1 MHNKGTELGS
11 DGNGRTA
18 KVLLAFVLVL
28 MLAVPVVVILAS
40 IQERDGNDGLPD
52 PSGSSGDGS
61 MSDESRS
68 LWNDF
73 LNEAD
78 PLPIGSTD
86 QGEWLSQRLDMNT
99 RNSMPGYDYA
109 NGTYAGGNDKGTDTG
124 ADGLSDDDR
133 SDPPTADDEQN
144 GDDKERELEESDIV
158 KAVDGI
164 LYVLNPYRGLM
175 VVNLSDP
182 SKPFVEGRT
191 YLPGAP
197 ISMYIVDFLGF
208 VIVSEAPAL
217 GNWMASSTGR
227 LYVIDLT
234 DLSDP
239 VVVKAVAIEGYPMD
253 SRRVG
258 DVIYVISNKYAYGTY
273 TEERVVSMES
283 NEDGEVIV
291 AVDGTATSD
300 GKEVEGS
307 SETTHI
313 VSIYFGSPSKLGEMD
328 RETFKGTSGLVHASQ
343 TAIFVPQPGTDWEN
357 PSTVFRYI
365 DITDP
370 QGDIKVRGSIKVP
383 GFLGDR
389 FQMDHYKGTFRVVTQ
404 QWPSSDRWSEFPMST
419 LYIVDCSDP
428 DNMARQGSLL
438 IDDEGNLMATRFAGD
453 RGYTIHLPESIDP
466 LDVLDLTDPSD
477 PKLTDVLEIPGWV
490 EHLEVNGY
498 DILAVGVDNEDGR
511 NVAMYLF
518 DVTDSENAILKDRVV
533 IGTGST
539 YSDANY
545 DPKALT
551 ILWDQGLV
559 LLPFASYDWNGPFGG
574 SSYGVQLISF
584 DLEKG
589 DLEKNGAF
597 ITDEPV
603 SRTRIVSGNIAGIG
617 TTMLYSVDASEPGTP
632 KIEAVLELAYYVQ
645 DAFPIDGKVVS
656 LVPSVNWW
664 GSMKSEKCK
673 IMVTSEDDPYRPIK
687 VITVEGLR
695 FMGMQRVGTKVLVKG
710 IGQTEEGSPVWELHR
725 FDLSSPLDPKT
736 LSVVKVPIEMGNY
749 YGPGPV
755 YDDEYDHNV
764 TEDEREGSEPGTF
777 EKGDE
782 GNVTPPADDDDDIDD
797 DDAYIPTLS
806 YDPVQWSVLKDGSVL
821 LTEGYYGYYYY
832 DYGYSGKYGGMAKEY
847 SLIPWGSGSAFE
859 LLVNTTYTGYMD
871 QAPLGTSARF
881 LMSFNNYYSG
891 GTSII
896 EASFD
901 GKAVTVDRTF
911 EVKGRVVGA
920 DSGLTRLYTIA
931 EWNDEDGY
939 HTTIGVYDIES
950 DPVFMKGADIAPGMS
965 VVYMDDTLI
974 VCAPSYWYYYR
985 GGVLME
991 DIEYADD
998 AVSSEKVMP
1007 GYPDPDEQTYS
1018 LVAITLDGDGLFSG
1032 MTAHH
1037 LKGYWYM
1044 AFAQDR
1050 TVILSS
1056 GQSASGLRFASD
1068 GSAEYIGP
1076 WTVFGS
1082 PSGGGVDNDTIVLTF
1097 GYSGSMIV
1105 KA

>member
-1 MHNKGTELGS
+1 MMQNIGIDKGS
-11 DGNGRTA
+11 DGSGRTGR
-18 KVLLAFVLVL
+18 VLLAFALVL

-40 IQERDGNDGLPD
+40 IQDRNGGEDLPD
-52 PSGSSGDGS
+52 PSRSNGDGS

-73 LNEAD
+73 LSDAD
-78 PLPIGSTD
+78 PLPIGRED
-86 QGEWLSQRLDMNT
+86 QKDWVSQRLDLNT
-99 RNSMPGYDYA
+99 RDSMPGYDWA
-109 NGTYAGGNDKGTDTG
+109 NGSYAGGNDKETDTG
-124 ADGLSDDDR
+124 SDGLSDDDR
-133 SDPPTADDEQN
+133 SEPPTADDEQN
-144 GDDKERELEESDIV
+144 GDEKERELEESDIV
-158 KAVDGI
+158 KAVQGI

-175 VVNLSDP
+175 VINMSDP
-182 SKPFVEGRT
+182 SKPFVEGRA
-191 YLPGAP
+191 YLPGMP

-217 GNWMASSTGR
+217 GSWMASSTGR

-258 DVIYVISNKYAYGTY
+258 DVIYVISNKYAYSTY
-273 TEERVVSMES
+273 YEEDAASKEISEEGDVV
-283 NEDGEVIV
+283 V
-291 AVDGTATSD
+291 AVTDTVTSD
-300 GKEVEGS
+300 DKDVEGS

-389 FQMDHYKGTFRVVTQ
+389 YQMDHYKSTFRVVTQ
-404 QWPSSDRWSEFPMST
+404 KWPSQDRWSEFPMST

-466 LDVLDLTDPSD
+466 LDVLDLTDPAD

-498 DILAVGVDNEDGR
+498 DILAVGVDNEIGR

-518 DVTDSENAILKDRVV
+518 DVTDSDNAVLKDRVV

-551 ILWDQGLV
+551 ILWDEGLV
-559 LLPFASYDWNGPFGG
+559 LLPFASYDWAGPYGG
-574 SSYGVQLISF
+574 STFGVQLISF

-597 ITDEPV
+597 VTDEPV

-617 TTMLYSVDASEPGTP
+617 TTMLYSVDASKPGTP
-632 KIEAVLELAYYVQ
+632 VIEAVLELAYYVQ
-645 DAFPIDGKVVS
+645 DAFPVDGKIVS

-664 GSMKSEKCK
+664 GSAKSERCK
-673 IMVTSEDDPYRPIK
+673 IMVTSVDDPYRPVK

-695 FMGMQRVGTKVLVKG
+695 FMGMQRVGAKVLVKG
-710 IGQTEEGSPVWELHR
+710 ISQAEGGLPVWELHR
-725 FDLSSPLDPKT
+725 FDLSSPMDPVT
-736 LSVVKVPIEMGNY
+736 LSVVKVPAELGNY
-749 YGPGPV
+749 YEPYPV
-755 YDDEYDHNV
+755 YDDEYDYNV
-764 TEDEREGSEPGTF
+764 TEDEREGSEPGSSG
-777 EKGDE
+777 KGEE
-782 GNVTPPADDDDDIDD
+782 GNVTPPADDDDDTGGEDTN
-797 DDAYIPTLS
+797 IPTLS
-806 YDPVQWSVLKDGSVL
+806 YDPMQWSVLKDGSVL
-821 LTEGYYGYYYY
+821 LTNSYYGYYYY
-832 DYGYSGKYGGMAKEY
+832 DYGYSGKYGAMAKEY
-847 SLIPWGSGSAFE
+847 SLIPWSSGSPFE
-859 LLVNTTYTGYMD
+859 LLVNTTYMGYMD
-871 QAPLGTSARF
+871 QSPLGTSARF
-881 LMSFNNYYSG
+881 LISYNNYYTG
-891 GTSII
+891 GTTVL

-901 GKAVTVDRTF
+901 GKVVTLERTF

-931 EWNDEDGY
+931 EWNDDNGY
-939 HTTIGVYDIES
+939 HTTIGVYDIED

-985 GGVLME
+985 GGVLM
-991 DIEYADD
+991 DGLYDD
-998 AVSSEKVMP
+998 MAISEEKGMP

-1018 LVAITLDGDGLFSG
+1018 LLAITLDGDGLFSG
-1032 MTAHH
+1032 MTAHN
-1037 LKGYWYM
+1037 LKGYWYLS
-1044 AFAQDR
+1044 FAQDR
-1050 TVILSS
+1050 TVVLSS

-1068 GSAEYIGP
+1068 GSAEYLGP
-1076 WTVFGS
+1076 WTVYGS
-1082 PSGGGVDNDTIVLTF
+1082 PSGGGV
-1097 GYSGSMIV
+1097 
-1105 KA
+1105 